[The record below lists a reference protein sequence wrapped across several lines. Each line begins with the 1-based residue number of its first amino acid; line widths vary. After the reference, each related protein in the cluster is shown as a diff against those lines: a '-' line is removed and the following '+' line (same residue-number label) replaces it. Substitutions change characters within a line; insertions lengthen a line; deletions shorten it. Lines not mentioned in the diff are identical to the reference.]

1 MASGGGL
8 LSPPNDNP
16 MDLDARSGSAAEAHA
31 AGQAGEVEQLQQQVL
46 LQAHRPCHH
55 PLALSSEEET

>member
-8 LSPPNDNP
+8 SAPPGDNP
-16 MDLDARSGSAAEAHA
+16 MDLDARSGSAAEAIA
-31 AGQAGEVEQLQQQVL
+31 AGQTGELEQQQVL